1 MKPMHKTTW
10 LFDTEPKKTS
20 PVLYTGPICMRK
32 SVTFLRKKI
41 NVCLTIAMGYLAY
54 PGASGSC
61 IASPFILALSIKVAF
76 NFSNSMHLETQSL
89 IKIYLI
95 CYSVIQLIPSKI
107 VNFLFLY
114 SL

>member
-1 MKPMHKTTW
+1 MHEKVCYF
-10 LFDTEPKKTS
+10 LEEKNKCLS
-20 PVLYTGPICMRK
+20 NYCVL
-32 SVTFLRKKI
+32 V
-41 NVCLTIAMGYLAY
+41 MGYLAY
-54 PGASGSC
+54 PGANGSY

-76 NFSNSMHLETQSL
+76 NFSNSVHLETQSL